1 MEGVEIVIKP
11 IHLERFI
18 YAVVIIVLAV
28 LLIVHWGGGK
38 CDAEKEA
45 KGTTVPGAGLNQTNQ
60 TNQTANTTQLT
71 LCANGIKDQDETDID
86 CGGSKCNGCGEN
98 KLCNAN
104 TDCGTGF
111 FCYQSIKCR
120 KPSCTDGIKNQD
132 ETAVD
137 CGGKCEG
144 YWYDDK
150 CNAAPKPTYSGKVD
164 LSILSVAKS
173 INAGSGSGYAK
184 LDNVKFRVVNGKDKD
199 VSLTAYV
206 YARKESGTPYY
217 ESQMSGEEIPVAT
230 VDVPTLSL
238 GENFTATAN
247 ISKTLTQTEPTDAYK
262 VVIQLRDT
270 EDALVTETTWTNK

>member
-1 MEGVEIVIKP
+1 MAEGIEIVIDPRKL
-11 IHLERFI
+11 ILHGAYIL
-18 YAVVIIVLAV
+18 VIIVLII
-28 LLIVHWGGGK
+28 LLIVHWGDGS
-38 CDAEKEA
+38 CNVEKNKTKE
-45 KGTTVPGAGLNQTNQ
+45 TVIPGAGLNQTNQ
-60 TNQTANTTQLT
+60 TANTTTQLAN
-71 LCANGIKDQDETDID
+71 LCTNGLKDQDESDID

-98 KLCNAN
+98 KLCNAD
-104 TDCGTGF
+104 TDCGTGL

-120 KPSCTDGIKNQD
+120 KPSCTDSIKNQD

-137 CGGKCEG
+137 CGGKCGG

-164 LSILSVAKS
+164 LSIVSVAKS
-173 INAGSGSGYAK
+173 INPSTGFAK
-184 LDNVKFRVVNGKDKD
+184 LDNIKFTVANGKDKD

-217 ESQMSGEEIPVAT
+217 ESQMSGDEIPVAT

-247 ISKTLTQTEPTDAYK
+247 ISKTLTQTDPTDAYR
-262 VVIQLRDT
+262 VVIQLRDI